1 MVDVSEKLANKIRS
15 VVYAAQVKKVH
26 SLKGRYVERD
36 GVTFL
41 IVKVDWKKGRLTVSD
56 TKTPLKQTTQFSTK
70 AFLSKAI
77 TILDEEEPVKRV
89 LQSKEKKK

>member
-1 MVDVSEKLANKIRS
+1 MPDLAENLANKIRS
-15 VVYAAQVKKVH
+15 AVYASQVKKVH

-41 IVKVDWKKGRLTVSD
+41 ITEVNWKKGKLTVSD
-56 TKTPLKQTTQFSTK
+56 TKTPLKQTTQFSIK

-77 TILDEEEPVKRV
+77 TVLDEDVKQV
-89 LQSKEKKK
+89 LQKEKK